1 MPPEQEVMLPPNMLF
16 RINAEEKY
24 SRKVMV
30 QMTEI
35 VR

>member
-1 MPPEQEVMLPPNMLF
+1 MPTEQEVMLPPNMLF

-24 SRKVMV
+24 GRKEMV